1 MVVVRG
7 LDLLVVIEVDE
18 VVVGCKMVVAVVRD
32 ILAED
37 IVVERTAAVVVV
49 EIDFLGGCCVQN

>member
-32 ILAED
+32 ILVED
-37 IVVERTAAVVVV
+37 IVVERIAAAVVV
-49 EIDFLGGCCVQN
+49 EIDFLGGCYVQN

>member
-1 MVVVRG
+1 MVVVRS
-7 LDLLVVIEVDE
+7 LDLLAVTEVDE
-18 VVVGCKMVVAVVRD
+18 VVVGCRMAVEVVQD

-37 IVVERTAAVVVV
+37 IVVERIAAAVVV